1 MNADLAC
8 QRAFDRLAKV
18 GFEALTEQEKTLATV
33 WKLEAC
39 VMNEGF
45 ARYYASAAG
54 DLAFHGPT
62 ALERI
67 GARQMAQVVGQA
79 NALFGPAGPPR
90 DRAIRQRRVQDFS
103 DPTRRTLEVL
113 DKQFT
118 ESDDETDSLLDV
130 YLARP

>member
-18 GFEALTEQEKTLATV
+18 GFEALTEKEKTLATV
-33 WKLEAC
+33 WKLEAG

-45 ARYYASAAG
+45 ARYYSSADG
-54 DLAFHGPT
+54 DLAFHGPV
-62 ALERI
+62 AFEGI
-67 GARQMAQVVGQA
+67 GARHLAQVVRQA

-90 DRAIRQRRVQDFS
+90 DRAIRQRLVQDFS
-103 DPTRRTLEVL
+103 DQTRRTLEVL

-130 YLARP
+130 YLAGP